1 MTRDYYQLRLSPMRK
16 YIIFI
21 SVILILLASCSHTDS
36 HSVIIWTNRPEIA
49 AYIEEFNASHNKIK
63 VEVEYKQN
71 PGKELKTSTSLPDM
85 IFDEYINTEGFLP
98 LFTSLDA
105 VFNEHGIDRKLFY
118 QNLLKQGVLNKN
130 QVILPVSFNL
140 PLIFFNKT
148 HTSKYIVPF
157 FMNLSNLKN
166 ASIAANKQTTKK
178 FITRGFSPL
187 WNTETPFQTAI
198 LFHTDF
204 HQMNGFLNWNN
215 ENVMKSIT
223 YMKDWIKTVN
233 GGLIQEKDFIDKF
246 LYDPKPKLITENRIA
261 FSYSN
266 LNDYFAI
273 PPEKR
278 NSLDFRWFST
288 DNKVQSLHS
297 ILFTGIP
304 KGASHKKDAETFLIW
319 FFNMST
325 QKTFL
330 ESTKHKRI
338 RIFGLAEGFSS
349 LKEINS
355 NELPRFYPG
364 LMGHIPPESSIIF
377 PPAVPENWV
386 QVKEKVIKPWF
397 FEQIS
402 QTNPP
407 VTTLKEA
414 IKEWEKQNPERVL
427 SN

>member
-1 MTRDYYQLRLSPMRK
+1 MTRDYYQLRLSPMKK

-21 SVILILLASCSHTDS
+21 SSILIVLASCSHTDS
-36 HSVIIWTNRPEIA
+36 HTVIIWTNRPEIA
-49 AYIEEFNASHNKIK
+49 AYIEEFNASHKKTK

-71 PGKELKTSTSLPDM
+71 PGKEFKTATSLPDM
-85 IFDEYINTEGFLP
+85 IFDEYLNAKGILP
-98 LFTSLDA
+98 LFTSLDTL
-105 VFNEHGIDRKLFY
+105 FNEHGIHRNLFY
-118 QNLLKQGVLNKN
+118 QNLLKQGVLNKH
-130 QVILPVSFNL
+130 QLLLPVSFNL

-148 HTSKYIVPF
+148 HTSQFIVPF
-157 FMNLSNLKN
+157 FMNLDNLKN
-166 ASIAANKQTTKK
+166 ASVAANKQTTKK

-198 LFHTDF
+198 LFHADF
-204 HQMNGFLNWNN
+204 HQTHSFLTWNN
-215 ENVMKSIT
+215 ENVVKSIA

-246 LYDPKPKLITENRIA
+246 LYDPKPKLITGNRIA

-266 LNDYFAI
+266 LNDFFAL

-278 NSLDFRWFST
+278 NNLDFRWFST
-288 DNKVQSLHS
+288 DNKVQSLHT

-304 KGASHKKDAETFLIW
+304 KGAPHKKDAETFLIW
-319 FFNMST
+319 FFNMAT
-325 QKTFL
+325 QKKFL
-330 ESTKHKRI
+330 ASTNHKRI

-377 PPAVPENWV
+377 PPEVPENWL
-386 QVKEKVIKPWF
+386 QIKEKVIKPWF
-397 FEQIS
+397 FEQINKA
-402 QTNPP
+402 NPP
-407 VTTLKEA
+407 VTTLEEA
-414 IKEWEKQNPERVL
+414 IKEWEKQNPGGTL